1 MSLQLPPPIKVDTV
15 LGAFDSEARA
25 AAREASQVGVA
36 AVRRTFPARTGR
48 ARAGQRGSVRRTPTG
63 YTVQVAPS
71 SRVRYANGVTA
82 VQVTRWLE
90 LGTGVHGPRG
100 RPIRPRRASAFRL
113 PHGWVA
119 DELQG
124 QAAQHPYQRAHT
136 AADAVVERTLGAGV
150 AAGVRA
156 AERILGGR

>member
-1 MSLQLPPPIKVDTV
+1 MSLHLPPPLNIETV
-15 LGAFDSEARA
+15 LGAFDREARA
-25 AAREASQVGVA
+25 AAREASTIGVA

-48 ARAGQRGSVRRTPTG
+48 TRAGQRGSVRRTPTG

-71 SRVRYANGVTA
+71 SRARVGAVTA

-90 LGTGVHGPRG
+90 LGTGVHGPHA
-100 RPIRPRRASAFRL
+100 RPIRPRRARAFHL
-113 PHGWVA
+113 PNGWVA

-136 AADAVVERTLGAGV
+136 AADALVERTL
-150 AAGVRA
+150 AAGAVAGAAA
-156 AERILGGR
+156 AERVLGGH